1 MLRAIFSRYLSGM
14 EKTWNYDA
22 SYMREVL
29 ATSPWTF
36 LKFAVVTT
44 MVPRR
49 DAPAEALA
57 AAGLVGT
64 LTEDCGPCT
73 QISLD
78 MAAKGGVKPETLR
91 AILAGDEAAM
101 GQNAGLAYRFAKA
114 SLERRL
120 EEADAL
126 RDEVVRR
133 WGQKGLVAV
142 ALALT
147 TARMYPT
154 LKYALGHGKACSRVT
169 VAGDPAPFHQPLPL
183 PVAVAI

>member
-1 MLRAIFSRYLSGM
+1 MLRALFGRFITGM
-14 EKTWNYDA
+14 EKDWSYDA
-22 SYMREVL
+22 SYMREIL
-29 ATSPWTF
+29 AVSPWTF
-36 LKFAVVTT
+36 LKFAMLTAV
-44 MVPRR
+44 VPRR
-49 DAPAEALA
+49 DAPAAALA

-73 QISLD
+73 QISVD
-78 MAAKGGVKPETLR
+78 MAAKAGVRPEILR

-101 GQNAGLAYRFAKA
+101 GENAALAYRFARA

-133 WGQKGLVAV
+133 WGQKGLVALT
-142 ALALT
+142 LALT

-154 LKYALGHGKACSRVT
+154 VKYALGHGKSCSRVM
-169 VAGDPAPFHQPLPL
+169 VAGAAAPFHPPL
-183 PVAVAI
+183 AEAA

>member
-1 MLRAIFSRYLSGM
+1 MLRALFSRYLRGM

-36 LKFAVVTT
+36 LKFAVVT
-44 MVPRR
+44 MVVPRR

-78 MAAKGGVKPETLR
+78 MAAKGGVKPQVLR

-101 GQNAGLAYRFAKA
+101 GENAALAYRFARA

-133 WGQKGLVAV
+133 WGQEGLVAL

-154 LKYALGHGKACSRVT
+154 LKYALGHGKSCSRVT
-169 VAGDPAPFHQPLPL
+169 VAGDPAPFHPPL
-183 PVAVAI
+183 AVALAV

>member
-1 MLRAIFSRYLSGM
+1 MLRALLGRAITRM
-14 EKTWNYDA
+14 EKTWSYDA
-22 SYMREVL
+22 GYMRDIL
-29 ATSPWTF
+29 RTSVWTF
-36 LKFAVVTT
+36 LKFGMLTAV
-44 MVPRR
+44 VPRR
-49 DAPAEALA
+49 DAPAAALA

-64 LTEDCGPCT
+64 LSEDCGPCT
-73 QISLD
+73 QIGID
-78 MAAKGGVKPETLR
+78 MAVKSGVRPETLR

-101 GQNAGLAYRFAKA
+101 GDAAALGYRFARA

-133 WGQKGLVAV
+133 WGQKGLVAL

-154 LKYALGHGKACSRVT
+154 MKYAMGHGRSCSRIT
-169 VAGDPAPFHQPLPL
+169 VAGEAAPFHAPL
-183 PVAVAI
+183 AEAA

>member
-1 MLRAIFSRYLSGM
+1 MLRAIFSRLIAGM
-14 EKTWNYDA
+14 EKTWSYDA
-22 SYMREVL
+22 GYMREIL
-29 ATSPWTF
+29 ESSPWTF
-36 LKFAVVTT
+36 LKFAMLTAV
-44 MVPRR
+44 VPRR
-49 DAPAEALA
+49 DAPAAALA

-73 QISLD
+73 QISID
-78 MAAKGGVKPETLR
+78 MAAKAGVDPQVLR
-91 AILAGDEAAM
+91 AILAGDEPAM
-101 GQNAGLAYRFAKA
+101 GEDAALAYRFTRA

-133 WGQKGLVAV
+133 WGRKGLVAV

-154 LKYALGHGKACSRVT
+154 VKYALGHGRSCSQVM
-169 VAGDPAPFHQPLPL
+169 VAGDAAPFHAPL
-183 PVAVAI
+183 AEAA